1 MVCSSGSSC
10 SIFQK
15 PSSSPGRTY
24 GQVASVKMQDVWS
37 KHTFLGDSSALH
49 EWRVSDMRGLD
60 VGVNNGEVAFMFDIV
75 FAREVYGDG
84 G

>member
-1 MVCSSGSSC
+1 
-10 SIFQK
+10 
-15 PSSSPGRTY
+15 
-24 GQVASVKMQDVWS
+24 
-37 KHTFLGDSSALH
+37 
-49 EWRVSDMRGLD
+49 MRGLD